1 MITIKISTNN
11 NKNNP
16 NKNKTRPNNKKGAN
30 YLTKGIF
37 KTKKK
42 KKEYLI
48 FQICNMFIT

>member
-37 KTKKK
+37 KTKQKRIPNFSN
-42 KKEYLI
+42 L
-48 FQICNMFIT
+48 

>member
-16 NKNKTRPNNKKGAN
+16 NKNKTRPNNNKWAN
-30 YLTKGIF
+30 YSTKGIF

-42 KKEYLI
+42 KK
-48 FQICNMFIT
+48 NT

>member
-16 NKNKTRPNNKKGAN
+16 NKNKTRPNNNKWAN
-30 YLTKGIF
+30 YLTQGIF

-42 KKEYLI
+42 EKRIPNFSNL
-48 FQICNMFIT
+48 